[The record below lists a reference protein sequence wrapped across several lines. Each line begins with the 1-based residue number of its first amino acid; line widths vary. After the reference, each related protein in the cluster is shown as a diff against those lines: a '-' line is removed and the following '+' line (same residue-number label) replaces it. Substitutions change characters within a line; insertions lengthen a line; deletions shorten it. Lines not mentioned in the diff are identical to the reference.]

1 MIAYYKGQELAK
13 GASAYD
19 LAVAGGY
26 TGTEADFNR
35 DLLAVGSVTES
46 INSAVSNKADKAT
59 TISGYGITDA
69 YTKTE
74 VDSAINNHKIT
85 VDSAL
90 SNTSEN
96 PVQNKV
102 IEENIDDML
111 QIISDIATKILDF
124 ADVTSSSISIATTAW
139 DSTAK
144 TATISVSGVTETN
157 HVIISPTPD
166 SYDAYGAASIR
177 CTAKVK
183 NSLTFLC
190 KTIPTQTINID
201 VLILT
206 VQGEE
211 PLYR

>member
-26 TGTEADFNR
+26 TGTEADFNK

-59 TISGYGITDA
+59 TLSGYGITDA
-69 YTKTE
+69 YTKTQ

-90 SNTSEN
+90 SSTSEN

-102 IEENIDDML
+102 INGEVDSLSSYIYDLSRAFPNTINV
-111 QIISDIATKILDF
+111 TKS
-124 ADVTSSSISIATTAW
+124 TISIATTAW
-139 DSTAK
+139 DSSAK
-144 TATISVSGVTETN
+144 TATISVSGVTTDN
-157 HVIISPTPD
+157 NVIVSPTPA
-166 SYDAYGAASIR
+166 SYDAYGSASIR
-177 CTAKVK
+177 CTAQAA

-190 KTIPTQTINID
+190 KTVPTDTINIE
-201 VLILT
+201 VLVFNNNKRVIP
-206 VQGEE
+206 E
-211 PLYR
+211 